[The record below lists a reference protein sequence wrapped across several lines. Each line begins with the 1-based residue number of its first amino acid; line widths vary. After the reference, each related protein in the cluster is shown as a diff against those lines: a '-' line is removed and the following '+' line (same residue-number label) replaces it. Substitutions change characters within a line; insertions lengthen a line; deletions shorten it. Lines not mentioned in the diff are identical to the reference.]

1 MPLELSSFVGRKEEI
16 AEVKRLLGEV
26 RLLTLTG
33 AGGCG
38 KTRLAL
44 AVASDMVGGHEEGA
58 WLVELAPLSDSE
70 LVPQAVASVL
80 EVREQPARPLTQTL
94 AEHLRPQEEYLK
106 EGPEP
111 LAFPLQMLATRDI
124 YEEARARD
132 EGDHFLLLAGEG
144 LGMLKDGQGAA
155 EIVAK
160 IVSAAEATL
169 ARLAGEAPAG
179 AG

>member
-1 MPLELSSFVGRKEEI
+1 MALGASGAQVGTRFLSAWESGVFPAYRKHLLEAGQTDSVVTRAFTGR
-16 AEVKRLLGEV
+16 
-26 RLLTLTG
+26 
-33 AGGCG
+33 
-38 KTRLAL
+38 
-44 AVASDMVGGHEEGA
+44 
-58 WLVELAPLSDSE
+58 
-70 LVPQAVASVL
+70 
-80 EVREQPARPLTQTL
+80 PARGMRNHFL
-94 AEHLRPQEEYLK
+94 EEYLK

-132 EGDHFLLLAGEG
+132 EGDHFLLLAGQE

-155 EIVAK
+155 EIVAE
-160 IVSAAEATL
+160 IVSGAEATLL